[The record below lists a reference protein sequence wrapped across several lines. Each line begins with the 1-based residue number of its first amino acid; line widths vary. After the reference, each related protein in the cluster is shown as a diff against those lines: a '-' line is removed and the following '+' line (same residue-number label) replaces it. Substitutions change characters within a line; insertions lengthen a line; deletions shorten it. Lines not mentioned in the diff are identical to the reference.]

1 MTDRKNES
9 SRRDFLRASTV
20 AAVGTAG
27 LGFVPA
33 VHAAGKQQL
42 KVAIVGCG
50 GRGTG
55 AAENICEAAGSTYD
69 IKIHALADLFDD
81 NLKNCFNNLKN
92 NGNLASK
99 FDVTEERCFAGFDAY
114 KQAIDAADLVI
125 LATPPGFRPQHIEY
139 TIAAGKHLFTE
150 KPVAVDATGIRKVLA
165 AAGEAKKKNL
175 CVVAGTQRRHQA
187 GYLES
192 MKKIHGGEIG
202 DIQFARVFWNQ
213 GNIWARDRD
222 PKWSDFEYQCRNW
235 YHYTWLCGSNLVEQH
250 VHNLDVASWALKDAV
265 PVRCVGMG
273 GRQVNTDEK
282 FGNSYDHFAIDYEFP
297 DGVHVLS
304 MARQIANC
312 ANAVSEHVVGTKG
325 GADLSPGSYTFRG
338 EGLGRLRV
346 RNELNPY
353 VQEHI
358 DLLAAI
364 SSGTPVNELTTV
376 AHSTL
381 IAIMGRMS
389 AFTGKEV
396 TWEQAL
402 NSKED
407 TFPTE
412 FKFGPYPFPPVAMPG
427 QTELI

>member
-1 MTDRKNES
+1 MTERKIS
-9 SRRDFLRASTV
+9 TTRRGFLATSA
-20 AAVGTAG
+20 AAVGTAS
-27 LGFVPA
+27 LGVVPT

-55 AAENICEAAGSTYD
+55 AAENICEAAGTTYD
-69 IKIHALADLFDD
+69 VKIHALADLFED
-81 NLKNCFNNLKN
+81 NLKNGYNNLKN
-92 NGNLASK
+92 NGTVGPK
-99 FDVTEERCFAGFDAY
+99 FDVTEDRCFSGFDAY
-114 KQAIDAADLVI
+114 KAAIDAADLVI

-139 TIAAGKHLFTE
+139 TINAGKHLFTE

-165 AAGEAKKKNL
+165 AADQAKAKNL

-202 DIQFARVFWNQ
+202 DVKFARVFWNQ
-213 GNIWARDRD
+213 GNIWARDRK
-222 PKWSDFEYQCRNW
+222 PEWSDFEYQCRNW
-235 YHYTWLCGSNLVEQH
+235 YHYTWLCGSNFVEQH

-273 GRQVNTDEK
+273 GRQVNTAEK
-282 FGNSYDHFAIDYEFP
+282 FGNSYDHFAVDFEFP

-304 MARQIANC
+304 MARQIDNC
-312 ANAVSEHVVGTKG
+312 ADSVSEHIVGTKG
-325 GADLSPGSYTFRG
+325 AADLGSGSYTFRG
-338 EGLGRLRV
+338 DGLGRLRI
-346 RNELNPY
+346 RNEVNPY

-364 SSGTPVNELTTV
+364 SSGTPINELTTV
-376 AHSTL
+376 AHSTM

-389 AFTGKEV
+389 AFTGQEV

-407 TFPTE
+407 TFPSK
-412 FKFGPYPFPPVAMPG
+412 FVFGPYPFPAVPMPG